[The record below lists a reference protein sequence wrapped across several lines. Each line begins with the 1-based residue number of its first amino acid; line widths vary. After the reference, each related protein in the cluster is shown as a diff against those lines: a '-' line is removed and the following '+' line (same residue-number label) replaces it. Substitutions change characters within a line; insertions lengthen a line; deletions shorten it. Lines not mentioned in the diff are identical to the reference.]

1 MTRENVWI
9 VLGMMGQLIF
19 TGRFL
24 VQWLSSERAGRS
36 VVPVS
41 FWYMSIGGSLL
52 LLAYAGY
59 RRDPVFILGQS
70 SGMFIYLR
78 NLQLIGRQTQQ
89 EQQHRDEPAPQSSAP
104 AIRLHTADESPV
116 RASSEST
123 ERRAA

>member
-1 MTRENVWI
+1 MTTENIWI

-19 TGRFL
+19 TARFL

-41 FWYMSIGGSLL
+41 FWYLSIGGSVL

-59 RRDPVFILGQS
+59 RRDPVFILGQT

-78 NLQLIGRQTQQ
+78 NLQLIGRQTHQ
-89 EQQHRDEPAPQSSAP
+89 EQQHSDEPAPQGSAP
-104 AIRLHTADESPV
+104 ALRLHTADEKSA
-116 RASSEST
+116 RAPSEST